1 VKGLFYLGPG
11 QLEWRDTPEPELLTA
26 SDALVRPITVATC
39 DLDMALIHGD
49 APFPGPF
56 PLGHEGVCEVLA
68 VGDDVTTVVVG
79 DRVIVPFQISCGRC
93 ERCQR
98 GLTGSCQTQGIGA
111 MYGLEPF
118 GGPWGGFLADL
129 VRVPWAD
136 AMLLPLPAGIDPVSV
151 ASMSDNIPDAWRTI
165 GPQLPDIPD
174 PSVLIVGGSG
184 PSIPFYA
191 IGIAKALGA
200 TTISYADHD
209 HDRLAKAE
217 RLGALPIE
225 GYDDRPAGS
234 FSLTVCSASDRD
246 ALVYALRSTE
256 PDGTCTCNTIF
267 FGGDVA
273 LPMLEMYTRGVRL
286 VTGRVNARA
295 AIPPALDLVARGRF
309 EPAEVT
315 DAVVDWDDAI
325 AALIDGR
332 RKVVLH
338 RPADASPAGPGP
350 GPG

>member
-1 VKGLFYLGPG
+1 MKALFYLGPG
-11 QLEWRDTPEPELLTA
+11 QLEWRDTPEPPLLAA
-26 SDALVRPITVATC
+26 SDALVRPIAVASC
-39 DLDMALIHGD
+39 DLDTALIHGD

-56 PLGHEGVCEVLA
+56 PLGHEGVCEVVA
-68 VGDDVTTVVVG
+68 VGDEVTTAAVG

-93 ERCQR
+93 DRCQR
-98 GLTGSCQTQGIGA
+98 GLTGSCRAQGAGA
-111 MYGLEPF
+111 MYGLEPY
-118 GGPWGGFLADL
+118 GGPYGGFMADL

-136 AMLLPLPAGIDPVSV
+136 AMLVPLPAGLDLASA
-151 ASMSDNIPDAWRTI
+151 ASMSDNIPDAWRTV
-165 GPQLPDIPD
+165 GPELGGIPD

-191 IGIAKALGA
+191 IGIATALGA
-200 TTISYADHD
+200 SVSYADHD

-225 GYDDRPAGS
+225 GYQDRPS
-234 FSLTVCSASDRD
+234 RRFSVTVCSASRRD

-267 FGGDVA
+267 FDGDVA
-273 LPMLEMYTRGVRL
+273 LPMFEMYTRGVRL

-309 EPAEVT
+309 KPGEVT
-315 DAVVDWDDAI
+315 DSVVDWDDAI
-325 AALIDGR
+325 AALAAGP
-332 RKVVLH
+332 RKVVMH
-338 RPADASPAGPGP
+338 RPGSNS
-350 GPG
+350 